1 MTNPLQYIEKY
12 PERTKEILGIEYQQ
26 WLALVEVAKI
36 EEERI
41 RLAQE
46 QQKVRINKKGGGRP
60 KKFKYEQVILTI
72 CGLVRLQIGTVI
84 LSVL

>member
-1 MTNPLQYIEKY
+1 MTNPLQYIEKR
-12 PERTKEILGIEYQQ
+12 PEETKEILGIEYQQ

-46 QQKVRINKKGGGRP
+46 AQKIRINKKEEEDQ
-60 KKFKYEQVILTI
+60 KN
-72 CGLVRLQIGTVI
+72 
-84 LSVL
+84 